1 MGSYFICRCYWN
13 ILSIAVSYSSVHF
26 LSPFLIRFGG
36 GCLQP
41 WGEAPYP
48 LKFLHGVRCAPYVYN
63 YAAYALQL
71 NSAYRVA
78 VYRML
83 SRRMIFRLH
92 YALSVRTAL
101 YTGLLRCLGLGLSP
115 DFRFQSFFK
124 VVGSKVTTNRKSLP
138 PS

>member
-63 YAAYALQL
+63 YVAYALQL

-92 YALSVRTAL
+92 YALSVRMICPSPHL
-101 YTGLLRCLGLGLSP
+101 GLLRFLGLGLSP
-115 DFRFQSFFK
+115 DFRFQSFFIRW
-124 VVGSKVTTNRKSLP
+124 SAQR
-138 PS
+138 

>member
-1 MGSYFICRCYWN
+1 MCYNFICRCYWN
-13 ILSIAVSYSSVHF
+13 ILPIAVSYSSVHF
-26 LSPFLIRFGG
+26 LSHLIRFGG
-36 GCLQP
+36 GCMQP

-48 LKFLHGVRCAPYVYN
+48 LKFLHGVRCAPYVCN
-63 YAAYALQL
+63 YVAYALQL

-101 YTGLLRCLGLGLSP
+101 HTGLLRCLGYRVVSRFPLSVV
-115 DFRFQSFFK
+115 FFK

>member
-13 ILSIAVSYSSVHF
+13 ILPIAVSYSSVHF
-26 LSPFLIRFGG
+26 LSHLIRFGG
-36 GCLQP
+36 GCMQP

-101 YTGLLRCLGLGLSP
+101 RTGLLRFLGLWGLSP
-115 DFRFQSFFK
+115 RFPLS
-124 VVGSKVTTNRKSLP
+124 VVF
-138 PS
+138 